1 MDIKDE
7 INVMLNSLKDGKPK
21 APEQPKKASPPPA
34 PVKSIYDHMSV
45 DELVTAITDEEKPR
59 QESKPLKASKPADVK
74 KPAKVSESQAHVKKA
89 PKKVIRGTSDNK
101 IPQNI
106 LDMLGTAGAE
116 PEIRKTSEVKA
127 EKTAEPE
134 ISKAPKAKAEKST
147 EPEIS
152 KAPEAKAEKT
162 AEPEISKA
170 PEAKAEKTAEPEI
183 SKAPEVK
190 TEENSAA
197 DSVQEPESKEK
208 TESAPESKKNIKKLV
223 FIKRKSGAEK
233 KAEPEIPPEEEKA
246 SEPEEVGES
255 PESEPEEA
263 EITENATDEDKPAA
277 EPESADWDI
286 SEIPE
291 QEEAEEISSDT
302 DEAETEH
309 KGFLSG
315 LKSLFSRNKQIED
328 TAEEQEVTEDDEPE
342 NEPEPSIFSV
352 TEEEKEQAFHIDTEP
367 EHETSSESII
377 AAAELVDAAIEAI
390 EKLKLES
397 SEEVA
402 PESTQ
407 PEQPTDSQEDEEI
420 PGNQADIAV
429 TDTVSDEDNSP
440 EAIGEA
446 SLLIAGI
453 REDAA
458 SAIAGI
464 EAGMSDAS
472 SAEPEKSD
480 SEAPE
485 ETAPE
490 AETEQAEESLPSP
503 EINIEIADGSTKK
516 KRRLTAALQN
526 ILDEDPAVLSG
537 ERKEKTEAD
546 KIDVPVKTKG
556 RFKRN
561 FFAFIGVIMCILSV
575 VGLVFSVRYG
585 IRYFR
590 SFTAGEDQKDG
601 FAEVVYPAVIMDIE
615 SFAAPGE
622 LSSDQIIS
630 AALWSL
636 VMSEE
641 DMAKYSATFDIISVP
656 AIDVEAYAAK
666 LFGNNL
672 PEIQHATVGSGELK
686 FYYNEDTKSY
696 NVPVNP
702 ITFTYRPK
710 ISSVSKTD
718 DEYTIVVDYVK
729 ELPSWM
735 ENSKNGGEQISKTA
749 EYKLH
754 ENNGSYT
761 ISSMTVLN
769 VNNSL

>member
-34 PVKSIYDHMSV
+34 PVKSIYDRMSV

-59 QESKPLKASKPADVK
+59 QESEPLKAKKPAEVK
-74 KPAKVSESQAHVKKA
+74 KPAKISESQTPVKKA

-116 PEIRKTSEVKA
+116 PEIRKTPEVKA
-127 EKTAEPE
+127 EKSAEPE
-134 ISKAPKAKAEKST
+134 IRKTPEVKAEKAA
-147 EPEIS
+147 EPEIA
-152 KAPEAKAEKT
+152 KAPEAKAEKAT
-162 AEPEISKA
+162 EPEISKA
-170 PEAKAEKTAEPEI
+170 HEVKTEKAAEPEI

-197 DSVQEPESKEK
+197 DNVQKPESEEK
-208 TESAPESKKNIKKLV
+208 SESAPESKKNIKKLV

-233 KAEPEIPPEEEKA
+233 KSEPEIPPEEEKI
-246 SEPEEVGES
+246 SEPEEVSES
-255 PESEPEEA
+255 PEPEPEEA
-263 EITENATDEDKPAA
+263 EIPENTTNEDKPAT
-277 EPESADWDI
+277 EQESADWDI
-286 SEIPE
+286 AEIPE
-291 QEEAEEISSDT
+291 YDEEEEVYNYIDGP
-302 DEAETEH
+302 EPER

-315 LKSLFSRNKQIED
+315 LKSLFSRKKPAED
-328 TAEEQEVTEDDEPE
+328 TEEEPEVPEENEPE

-352 TEEEKEQAFHIDTEP
+352 TEEEKEQAFPIETEP
-367 EHETSSESII
+367 EHETNSESIN

-397 SEEVA
+397 SEEIA
-402 PESTQ
+402 PESSQT
-407 PEQPTDSQEDEEI
+407 EQQADSQEDEEI
-420 PGNQADIAV
+420 PENQAENAT
-429 TDTVSDEDNSP
+429 TDTTSDEDDSP

-464 EAGMSDAS
+464 EAGMSDTA
-472 SAEPEKSD
+472 SAEPKKSI

-490 AETEQAEESLPSP
+490 AEPEQAEETLTSP
-503 EINIEIADGSTKK
+503 EINIDIEDGSAKK
-516 KRRLTAALQN
+516 KNRFTAALQN

-537 ERKEKTEAD
+537 ERKEKAEAD
-546 KIDVPVKTKG
+546 KIDVPVKGKG

-561 FFAFIGVIMCILSV
+561 FFAFIGVIMCIFAA

-615 SFAAPGE
+615 SFAAPAD
-622 LSSDQIIS
+622 LPSDQIIS

>member
-34 PVKSIYDHMSV
+34 PVKSIYDRMSV

-106 LDMLGTAGAE
+106 LDMLGTAGIA
-116 PEIRKTSEVKA
+116 PEIIKT
-127 EKTAEPE
+127 
-134 ISKAPKAKAEKST
+134 
-147 EPEIS
+147 
-152 KAPEAKAEKT
+152 PEAKAEKA
-162 AEPEISKA
+162 AEPEI
-170 PEAKAEKTAEPEI
+170 P
-183 SKAPEVK
+183 KAPEVK
-190 TEENSAA
+190 TEENSAD
-197 DSVQEPESKEK
+197 DSVQKPESEEK

-223 FIKRKSGAEK
+223 FIKRKSDAEN
-233 KAEPEIPPEEEKA
+233 KAESEIPPEEEKV
-246 SEPEEVGES
+246 SEPEEVSES
-255 PESEPEEA
+255 PESESEEA
-263 EITENATDEDKPAA
+263 EITENAIVEDKPAA

-291 QEEAEEISSDT
+291 KEETEEISSDT
-302 DEAETEH
+302 DEAEPEH
-309 KGFLSG
+309 KGFLSC
-315 LKSLFSRNKQIED
+315 LKSLFSRNKQVED

-352 TEEEKEQAFHIDTEP
+352 TEEEKEQAYHIDTEP

-397 SEEVA
+397 SEEIA

-407 PEQPTDSQEDEEI
+407 PEQLTDSQEDEEI
-420 PGNQADIAV
+420 PVNQPDNAV
-429 TDTVSDEDNSP
+429 TDTVSDEDDPP

-472 SAEPEKSD
+472 SAETEKSD

-490 AETEQAEESLPSP
+490 AETEQTEESLPSP
-503 EINIEIADGSTKK
+503 EINIDIADGSAKK
-516 KRRLTAALQN
+516 KRRLTTALQN

-585 IRYFR
+585 VRYFR
-590 SFTAGEDQKDG
+590 SFTAGEDQKDS
-601 FAEVVYPAVIMDIE
+601 FSEVVYPAVIMDIE

-702 ITFTYRPK
+702 ITFTYHPK

-735 ENSKNGGEQISKTA
+735 ENRKNGGEQISKTA

-769 VNNSL
+769 VSNSL

>member
-1 MDIKDE
+1 M
-7 INVMLNSLKDGKPK
+7 
-21 APEQPKKASPPPA
+21 
-34 PVKSIYDHMSV
+34 
-45 DELVTAITDEEKPR
+45 
-59 QESKPLKASKPADVK
+59 
-74 KPAKVSESQAHVKKA
+74 
-89 PKKVIRGTSDNK
+89 
-101 IPQNI
+101 
-106 LDMLGTAGAE
+106 
-116 PEIRKTSEVKA
+116 
-127 EKTAEPE
+127 
-134 ISKAPKAKAEKST
+134 
-147 EPEIS
+147 
-152 KAPEAKAEKT
+152 
-162 AEPEISKA
+162 
-170 PEAKAEKTAEPEI
+170 
-183 SKAPEVK
+183 
-190 TEENSAA
+190 
-197 DSVQEPESKEK
+197 
-208 TESAPESKKNIKKLV
+208 

-263 EITENATDEDKPAA
+263 EITENATDEDKSAA

-315 LKSLFSRNKQIED
+315 LKSLFSRNKQVED
-328 TAEEQEVTEDDEPE
+328 TAEEQEVTEDD
-342 NEPEPSIFSV
+342 EPEPSIFSV

-397 SEEVA
+397 SEEIA

-420 PGNQADIAV
+420 PGNQEDIAV